1 MSDASRACGRCGSSG
16 RSASLGASAEQE
28 PAPRS
33 STPSNTSLPSDQR
46 AKVAGTPVKPTISS
60 TGYHTGIAIT
70 GSEGATELRRD
81 QYAREMNMKCA
92 ELDLEDFLSKFMP
105 VGVNGDIPPSL
116 VDNLPSFDRKVLL
129 GTAENPICE
138 ALVRSPIELVS
149 TNIVSDDR
157 VISVRSIPENI

>member
-1 MSDASRACGRCGSSG
+1 
-16 RSASLGASAEQE
+16 
-28 PAPRS
+28 
-33 STPSNTSLPSDQR
+33 
-46 AKVAGTPVKPTISS
+46 
-60 TGYHTGIAIT
+60 
-70 GSEGATELRRD
+70 
-81 QYAREMNMKCA
+81 MKCA